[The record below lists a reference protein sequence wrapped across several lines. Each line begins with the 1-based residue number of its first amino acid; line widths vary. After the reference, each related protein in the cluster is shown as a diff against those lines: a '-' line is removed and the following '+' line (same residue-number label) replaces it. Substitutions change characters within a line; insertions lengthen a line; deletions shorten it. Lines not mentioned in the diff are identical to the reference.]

1 MAQENNNLQHQP
13 ETPPQETERETA
25 GQGARAVLKTL
36 RYLFASLRVII
47 VLGIILI
54 FFQGVFYVRD
64 YEKAMLFRF
73 GELVAKE
80 GSSVLESG
88 RLYWAWPYPIDVVKR
103 IPAFRPVSIVSEQFW
118 PRQEKI
124 SMEGEEKAS
133 IDTASGLAPGQDG
146 YLLTG
151 DANIIHATWNVTYQ
165 ISDAENYYMDFYSG
179 DAGMESDTIV
189 SSQAAERIVKY
200 CLDNVV
206 LKEIAQWSVEDVIRL
221 SRQTQ
226 ELASAAEEDEEGE
239 EPTQRT
245 FISDVVE
252 ERLRS
257 ELADF
262 NLGIEIQQVSLT
274 NLQPPVV
281 TAQAFQEVLEAAQ
294 EYERAREQAETYR
307 DERTNRAEGEAATV
321 TAEAEAYKKRVV
333 SSVKADRDYFLKV
346 LEEYQDN
353 PETMLVAL
361 YTDTVRNVL
370 ENVQDRY
377 IINNRKEGQQE
388 IRIQLG
394 KQSDDRND
402 EDEDEDSME

>member
-1 MAQENNNLQHQP
+1 MSQDNRSNQQRETTP
-13 ETPPQETERETA
+13 EKSEQETA
-25 GQGARAVLKTL
+25 GQGARSVMKTL
-36 RYLFASLRVII
+36 QYLFAALRVII

-73 GELVAKE
+73 GQLAAKD
-80 GSSVLESG
+80 GSNVLESG

-103 IPAFRPVSIVSEQFW
+103 IPAFRPVSIASEHFW
-118 PRQEKI
+118 PRQEKVT
-124 SMEGEEKAS
+124 MEGEESAS
-133 IDTASGLAPGQDG
+133 IETASGLAPGKDG

-165 ISDAENYYMDFYSG
+165 ITDAENYYMDFYSG
-179 DAGMESDTIV
+179 DEEMEGDTIV
-189 SSQAAERIVKY
+189 SSQAAEKIVKY

-221 SRQTQ
+221 SRQSQRMAT
-226 ELASAAEEDEEGE
+226 AEENASEEEGE
-239 EPTQRT
+239 RPPQRT

-252 ERLRS
+252 EKLRT
-257 ELADF
+257 EIADF
-262 NLGIEIQQVSLT
+262 NLGIDIQKVSLT
-274 NLQPPVV
+274 NMQPPVV
-281 TAQAFQEVLEAAQ
+281 TANAFQEVLEAAQ
-294 EYERAREQAETYR
+294 EYERAREQAETYKN
-307 DERTNRAEGEAATV
+307 ERINSAEGKAATI

-353 PETMLVAL
+353 PETMLVAV
-361 YTDTVRNVL
+361 YTDTVRTVLNNVR
-370 ENVQDRY
+370 ERY
-377 IINNRKEGQQE
+377 IINSREEGKQE

-394 KQSDDRND
+394 KQPDDDND
-402 EDEDEDSME
+402 DDGKNSQD